1 MRRLLST
8 LRWRDR
14 GAVRYA
20 MPRDENSPPAV
31 VAPPLGGVLIQ
42 AGFVTQLDRSDRPGG
57 GRFVVCPAASG
68 A

>member
-8 LRWRDR
+8 LQWRDR

-31 VAPPLGGVLIQ
+31 VAPPLGGVLIRVSTEATAQ
-42 AGFVTQLDRSDRPGG
+42 ERRPLF
-57 GRFVVCPAASG
+57 RCPAASG